1 MKHPLISIIVPC
13 YNQGKY
19 LAEALESCLAQHYN
33 HWECIVVNDGSTDN
47 SYEVANH
54 FRTIHPDRFN
64 FISYNQN
71 KGVCYARNRAI
82 QYSRGEF
89 LVPLDADDKLH
100 PEYLSK
106 TMEAMK
112 SHPGIK
118 IVFTDCR
125 LLGTGKGEVSERHLF
140 TLAELAYENR
150 LQCTAL
156 FSKKD
161 FNATDGYRENM
172 DKGYEDWDFWVQM
185 IEKEADLYRLAEP
198 LFEVRIGLAGRNTN
212 LLQKAANEG
221 QMRQQ
226 LIENNLPFFKKHAP
240 ELLPKHPIKKWA
252 SRIKQKLTT

>member
-13 YNQGKY
+13 YNQGLY
-19 LAEALESCLAQHYN
+19 LADALDSFLAQHYSN
-33 HWECIVVNDGSTDN
+33 WQCIVVNDGSTDN
-47 SYEVANH
+47 SHAIALQYRKEHPGKFEV
-54 FRTIHPDRFN
+54 
-64 FISYNQN
+64 ISFPNN
-71 KGVCYARNRAI
+71 RGVCVARNSAI
-82 QYSRGEF
+82 RFSKGEYI
-89 LVPLDADDKLH
+89 VPLDADDRLH
-100 PEYLSK
+100 PDYLSK

-112 SHPGIK
+112 THPGIK

-125 LLGTGKGEVSERHLF
+125 LLGTGKAEVSERHLF

-156 FSKKD
+156 FSRKD

-212 LLQKAANEG
+212 LLQKAANER

-240 ELLPKHPIKKWA
+240 ELLPKHPIKKWVR
-252 SRIKQKLTT
+252 RIKQKLIS